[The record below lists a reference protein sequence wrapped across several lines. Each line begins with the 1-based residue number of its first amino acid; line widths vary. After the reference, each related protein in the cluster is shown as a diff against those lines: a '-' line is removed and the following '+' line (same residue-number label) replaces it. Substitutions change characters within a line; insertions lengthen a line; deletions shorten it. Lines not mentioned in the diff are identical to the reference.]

1 MHIEKYS
8 GIIYHKEQQ
17 TTPNKGNKN
26 GTDADQIPFQLGNN
40 IRDVLGKRKLPN
52 IGSILCGDTCKY
64 HVVPSDYYSSI
75 LYLKRNA
82 LIGV

>member
-1 MHIEKYS
+1 MQLIDS
-8 GIIYHKEQQ
+8 NGIIYHKEQQ
-17 TTPNKGNKN
+17 ITLNKGIKN

-52 IGSILCGDTCKY
+52 IGSILSGDTCKH
-64 HVVPSDYYSSI
+64 HVVLGDSCSTV